1 MSEPEITVTIKF
13 RGVSLEGLTPKELRE
28 LRDAIDQVLG
38 ERVIERY
45 EYAPYRQQPGI
56 TWGASG
62 TKIDVQPAET
72 VITCDDTFN
81 KDNRLRVWAI
91 DNGGFGNFSITS
103 RIAQSIESAQKW

>member
-1 MSEPEITVTIKF
+1 MSEPKITVTIKF

-38 ERVIERY
+38 ERVIERR
-45 EYAPYRQQPGI
+45 ECVPYRQQPTI

-72 VITCDDTFN
+72 VITCGYTKGPSGGLTHTIPEMGEPLIKFN
-81 KDNRLRVWAI
+81 TK
-91 DNGGFGNFSITS
+91 
-103 RIAQSIESAQKW
+103 